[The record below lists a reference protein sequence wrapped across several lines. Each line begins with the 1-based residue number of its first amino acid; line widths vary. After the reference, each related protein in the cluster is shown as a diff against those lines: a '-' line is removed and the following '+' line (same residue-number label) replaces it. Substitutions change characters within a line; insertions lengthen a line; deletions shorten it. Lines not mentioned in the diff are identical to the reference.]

1 MKKEY
6 QKPSTLL
13 VKMETEGDFLMDSAH
28 STQHEGSLRPQILT
42 LELRMA
48 LMTTHHSNQ

>member
-6 QKPSTLL
+6 QKPFTLL

-28 STQHEGSLRPQILT
+28 STQHEGFSNSN
-42 LELRMA
+42 
-48 LMTTHHSNQ
+48 TTTRVVDDGTDDNSPF

>member
-6 QKPSTLL
+6 QRPSNLL

-28 STQHEGSLRPQILT
+28 GTQHEVY
-42 LELRMA
+42 
-48 LMTTHHSNQ
+48 

>member
-6 QKPSTLL
+6 QKPFTLL

-28 STQHEGSLRPQILT
+28 GTQHEGFT
-42 LELRMA
+42 N
-48 LMTTHHSNQ
+48 SNTSTPVVEEGTDDDSPF

>member
-6 QKPSTLL
+6 QRPSTFL

-28 STQHEGSLRPQILT
+28 GGSVEKRWGNFL
-42 LELRMA
+42 
-48 LMTTHHSNQ
+48 N

>member
-6 QKPSTLL
+6 QRPSTLL

-28 STQHEGSLRPQILT
+28 GSQHESFTKTTDSNLRVEDGTDDDTPF
-42 LELRMA
+42 
-48 LMTTHHSNQ
+48 

>member
-6 QKPSTLL
+6 QRPSTLL

-28 STQHEGSLRPQILT
+28 GSHHEGFTNSN
-42 LELRMA
+42 
-48 LMTTHHSNQ
+48 TTTPVVDDGTDDDSPF

>member
-6 QKPSTLL
+6 QRPSTLL

-28 STQHEGSLRPQILT
+28 GTQHEGFTEDTSSNLRVEDGTDDNSPF
-42 LELRMA
+42 
-48 LMTTHHSNQ
+48 

>member
-6 QKPSTLL
+6 QKPFTLL

-28 STQHEGSLRPQILT
+28 GTQHEGFT
-42 LELRMA
+42 N
-48 LMTTHHSNQ
+48 SNNPAPVVDDGTDDDSPF

>member
-6 QKPSTLL
+6 QRPSTFL

-28 STQHEGSLRPQILT
+28 G
-42 LELRMA
+42 
-48 LMTTHHSNQ
+48 THHESFTKTTDSNLRVEDGTDDDSPF